1 MRAPF
6 VLVHRV
12 VLWQCQWPSWSFCF

>member
-6 VLVHRV
+6 VLVHHV